1 MMRVETEPY
10 SDPLMDE
17 FWKHVQYLHENAP
30 PRMMLIVV
38 VRLLREVAQ
47 LTSWAKEMQDKEWS

>member
-1 MMRVETEPY
+1 MMRVETEQQ

-17 FWKHVQYLHENAP
+17 FWKHAQYLHDNAP

-47 LTSWAKEMQDKEWS
+47 LTSWAREMQDKEWS